1 MENMR
6 DVMVVRAIQVFLICQ
21 QCSWQYNPAINKEQK
36 YTGNSFVSGIDKS
49 FHVHVYII
57 SSLFTY
63 SYLLFGKTLYGFK
76 ILFGS
81 NNPLIPFII
90 FTASF
95 GLL

>member
-21 QCSWQYNPAINKEQK
+21 CSWPVGSAINKEQK

-49 FHVHVYII
+49 FHVHSIYII
-57 SSLFTY
+57 PSLFTY